1 MKLHRH
7 RFIEVVAVAGILVAV
22 SIGAPDGSR
31 AAAASSSASDS
42 ASTWVFEFTP
52 YFWLAGI
59 KGHADIG
66 DFSTNGV
73 EVSFSDLFESL
84 ELGLM
89 GTFEAQR
96 GQWGAVFDGMY
107 IKLENQKSTNS
118 PAGAV
123 VELDLTQQIYEG
135 GFLYRA
141 VDQSGGDVD
150 IIGGARFLVLES
162 NATVQGGVFDGRTAG
177 SDENW
182 VDAFIGVR
190 GAYSFARRW
199 SASGYADIGA
209 GGSDLTWQALAGI
222 AFHISEMFSAKAG
235 YRYLGY
241 KFENADLSYDLSF
254 GGAILG
260 LGIRF

>member
-1 MKLHRH
+1 MKLHREG
-7 RFIEVVAVAGILVAV
+7 FIEFVLVTGILVAAGL
-22 SIGAPDGSR
+22 GAPRDSR
-31 AAAASSSASDS
+31 AAAASSSAPDS
-42 ASTWVFEFTP
+42 ASAWVFEFTP

-59 KGHADIG
+59 DGHADVG

-89 GTFEAQR
+89 GTFEAR
-96 GQWGAVFDGMY
+96 KGQWGAVFDGMY
-107 IKLENQKSTNS
+107 IKLENQKSTNAPS
-118 PAGAV
+118 GAT
-123 VELDLTQQIYEG
+123 VELDLTQQIYEAS
-135 GFLYRA
+135 FLYRA
-141 VDQSGGDVD
+141 VDQSDGDVD
-150 IIGGARFLVLES
+150 VIGGARILVLES

-182 VDAFIGVR
+182 VDAFVGVR

-199 SASGYADIGA
+199 SVSGYADIGA
-209 GGSDLTWQALAGI
+209 GGSDLTWQALAGV
-222 AFHISEMFSAKAG
+222 AFRISKMFSAKAG

-241 KFENADLSYDLSF
+241 KFEDDEISYDLSF

-260 LGIRF
+260 VGIRF